1 MEALGSA
8 GRIAGDFMTADG
20 VREIEALEGA
30 GQRGR
35 PGSLRW
41 ASGASPRDRLFAAGS
56 SFNFYQAVRVLAIL
70 APGEARDSAHDAVP
84 VRFRSRMGFDFPGSD
99 IEHIAPASGNQQLP
113 EMLVN
118 FIGLAGAH
126 GPLPAVYTEQ
136 LLRQGD
142 SALRD
147 FLDIFNRRLILLVY
161 RVHEMHHPE
170 LTPTSPEQGL
180 AANHLYAFFGLGRDP
195 DSSGRN
201 RLALPDRAL
210 LDYSG
215 LLAHRPH
222 SASGLERLLSDYFQV
237 EVVVD
242 QFAGAWHQ
250 LSEDQWTRL
259 GVSQGRNQRL
269 GDGAILG
276 KRVWDQHAG
285 VTIGLGPVDLETFKS
300 FLPNGAAYRPLCDLA
315 RFYLGEEFD
324 FSFKLLLEA
333 DQTPWAAI
341 AGAEGARAD
350 VSALELGRL
359 AWLKDTPRQAGIR
372 VEEADK
378 PEPRNQSAEG
388 ES

>member
-1 MEALGSA
+1 
-8 GRIAGDFMTADG
+8 MTADG
-20 VREIEALEGA
+20 VQQIEALNGA
-30 GQRGR
+30 GARARQ
-35 PGSLRW
+35 GSLGW
-41 ASGASPRDRLFAAGS
+41 ASGASARDRLFAAGS
-56 SFNFYQAVRVLAIL
+56 SFNFYQAVRIL
-70 APGEARDSAHDAVP
+70 TILDPEEATSSAHDAVP
-84 VRFRSRMGFDFPGSD
+84 VLFRSRMGFDFPGSD
-99 IEHIAPASGNQQLP
+99 IQDIAPASDNQHLP

-118 FIGLAGAH
+118 FIGLGGAH

-161 RVHEMHHPE
+161 RVHQMHHPE

-222 SASGLERLLSDYFQV
+222 SAVGLERLLSDYFQV
-237 EVVVD
+237 EVRVD

-259 GVSQGRNQRL
+259 GARGGRNQRL

-285 VTIGLGPVDLETFKS
+285 VTIGLGPVNLDTFKT
-300 FLPNGAAYRPLCDLA
+300 FLPKGAAYKPLCDLA

-324 FSFKLLLEA
+324 FSFKLLLDS

-341 AGAEGARAD
+341 AGAAGARPD
-350 VSALELGRL
+350 VSALELGRV
-359 AWLKDTPRQAGIR
+359 AWLKNAGRQAGIA
-372 VEEADK
+372 VEQVAS
-378 PEPRNQSAEG
+378 PEPRNQSVDG

>member
-1 MEALGSA
+1 
-8 GRIAGDFMTADG
+8 
-20 VREIEALEGA
+20 
-30 GQRGR
+30 
-35 PGSLRW
+35 
-41 ASGASPRDRLFAAGS
+41 
-56 SFNFYQAVRVLAIL
+56 
-70 APGEARDSAHDAVP
+70 
-84 VRFRSRMGFDFPGSD
+84 
-99 IEHIAPASGNQQLP
+99 
-113 EMLVN
+113 
-118 FIGLAGAH
+118 
-126 GPLPAVYTEQ
+126 

-161 RVHEMHHPE
+161 RVHQMHHPE

-222 SASGLERLLSDYFQV
+222 SAVGLERLLSDYFQV
-237 EVVVD
+237 EVRVD

-259 GVSQGRNQRL
+259 GARGGRNQRL

-285 VTIGLGPVDLETFKS
+285 VTIGLGPVNLDTFKT
-300 FLPNGAAYRPLCDLA
+300 FLPKGAAYKPLCDLA

-324 FSFKLLLEA
+324 FSFKLLLDS

-341 AGAEGARAD
+341 AGAAGARPD
-350 VSALELGRL
+350 VSALELGRV
-359 AWLKDTPRQAGIR
+359 AWLKNAGRQAGIA
-372 VEEADK
+372 VDEAAS
-378 PEPRNQSAEG
+378 PGPLNQSVDG

>member
-1 MEALGSA
+1 
-8 GRIAGDFMTADG
+8 MTADR
-20 VREIEALEGA
+20 VQQIEALNGA
-30 GQRGR
+30 GARARQ
-35 PGSLRW
+35 GSLGW
-41 ASGASPRDRLFAAGS
+41 ASGASARDRLFAAGS
-56 SFNFYQAVRVLAIL
+56 SFNFYQAVRIL
-70 APGEARDSAHDAVP
+70 TILDPEEATSSAHDAVP
-84 VRFRSRMGFDFPGSD
+84 ALFRSRMGFDFPGSD
-99 IEHIAPASGNQQLP
+99 IQDIAPASDNQHLP

-118 FIGLAGAH
+118 FIGLGGAH

-161 RVHEMHHPE
+161 RVHQMHHPE

-222 SASGLERLLSDYFQV
+222 SAIGLERLLSDYFQV
-237 EVVVD
+237 EVRVD
-242 QFAGAWHQ
+242 QFAGAWHR

-259 GVSQGRNQRL
+259 GVSGGRNQRL

-285 VTIGLGPVDLETFKS
+285 VTIGLGPVNLDTFKT
-300 FLPNGAAYRPLCDLA
+300 FLPKGAAYKPLCDLA

-324 FSFKLLLEA
+324 FSFKLLLDT

-341 AGAEGARAD
+341 AGAAGARPE
-350 VSALELGRL
+350 VSALELGRV
-359 AWLKDTPRQAGIR
+359 AWLKNAGRQAGFA
-372 VEEADK
+372 VDDAAS
-378 PEPRNQSAEG
+378 PGPLNQSMDG

>member
-1 MEALGSA
+1 
-8 GRIAGDFMTADG
+8 MTADG
-20 VREIEALEGA
+20 VRDIEALNGA
-30 GQRGR
+30 GARAR
-35 PGSLRW
+35 KGSLRW
-41 ASGASPRDRLFAAGS
+41 AWGASARDRLFAAGS
-56 SFNFYQAVRVLAIL
+56 SFNFYQAVRVLTIL
-70 APGEARDSAHDAVP
+70 DPEEAAVSAHDALP
-84 VRFRSRMGFDFPGSD
+84 VLFRSRMGFDFPGSD
-99 IEHIAPASGNQQLP
+99 IQHIAPASDNEQLP

-195 DSSGRN
+195 DSSARN

-222 SASGLERLLSDYFQV
+222 SAIGLERLLSDYFQV

-259 GVSQGRNQRL
+259 GASQGRNQRL
-269 GDGAILG
+269 GDSAILG
-276 KRVWDQHAG
+276 KRIWDQHAG
-285 VTIGLGPVDLETFKS
+285 VTIGLGPVDLDTFKT
-300 FLPNGAAYRPLCDLA
+300 FLPNGAAYKPLCDLA
-315 RFYLGEEFD
+315 RFYLGDEFD
-324 FSFKLLLEA
+324 FSFKLLLET

-341 AGAEGARAD
+341 AGAQGSRPD
-350 VSALELGRL
+350 VSPLALGRV
-359 AWLKDTPRQAGIR
+359 AWLKNAGHQAGIA
-372 VEEADK
+372 VEQAAS
-378 PEPRNQSAEG
+378 PEPRNQSVDG

>member
-1 MEALGSA
+1 
-8 GRIAGDFMTADG
+8 MTADP
-20 VREIEALEGA
+20 VRDIEALNGA
-30 GQRGR
+30 GARARQ
-35 PGSLRW
+35 GSLRW
-41 ASGASPRDRLFAAGS
+41 ASGASARDRLFAAGS
-56 SFNFYQAVRVLAIL
+56 SFNFYQAVRVLTILEPEEAAI
-70 APGEARDSAHDAVP
+70 SAHDALP
-84 VRFRSRMGFDFPGSD
+84 VLFRSRMGFDFPGSD
-99 IEHIAPASGNQQLP
+99 IQHIAPASDNEQLP

-136 LLRQGD
+136 LLRRGD

-222 SASGLERLLSDYFQV
+222 SAIGLERLLSDYFQV
-237 EVVVD
+237 EVFVD

-259 GVSQGRNQRL
+259 GASQGRNQRL

-285 VTIGLGPVDLETFKS
+285 VTIGLGPLDLDTFKT
-300 FLPNGAAYRPLCDLA
+300 FLPNGAAYKPLCDLA
-315 RFYLGEEFD
+315 RFYLGDEFD
-324 FSFKLLLEA
+324 FSFKLLLET
-333 DQTPWAAI
+333 DETPWAAI
-341 AGAEGARAD
+341 AGAQGSRPD
-350 VSALELGRL
+350 VSPLELGRV
-359 AWLKDTPRQAGIR
+359 AWLKNAGRQAGIA
-372 VEEADK
+372 VEQVAS
-378 PEPRNQSAEG
+378 PEPRNQSVDG

>member
-1 MEALGSA
+1 
-8 GRIAGDFMTADG
+8 MTADG
-20 VREIEALEGA
+20 VRNIEALNGA
-30 GQRGR
+30 PARAR
-35 PGSLRW
+35 EGSLGW
-41 ASGASPRDRLFAAGS
+41 SSGASARDRLFAAGS
-56 SFNFYQAVRVLAIL
+56 SFNFYQAVRILTIL
-70 APGEARDSAHDAVP
+70 APEQEANCAHDALP
-84 VRFRSRMGFDFPGSD
+84 VLFRSRMGFDFPGSD
-99 IEHIAPASGNQQLP
+99 IERIAPASGNQHLA

-118 FIGLAGAH
+118 FIGLGGAH

-161 RVHEMHHPE
+161 RVHQMHHPE
-170 LTPTSPEQGL
+170 LTPTSPERGL

-237 EVVVD
+237 DVMVD
-242 QFAGAWHQ
+242 QFAGAWHP

-259 GVSQGRNQRL
+259 GVSLGRNQRL

-276 KRVWDQHAG
+276 KRVWDQHGG
-285 VTIGLGPVDLETFKS
+285 VTIVLGPVDLDTFKS
-300 FLPNGAAYRPLCDLA
+300 FLPRGAAYKPLCDLA

-324 FSFKLLLEA
+324 FSFKLMLET

-341 AGAEGARAD
+341 AGAEPARPD
-350 VSALELGRL
+350 VSALELGRV
-359 AWLKDTPRQAGIR
+359 AWLKNGPRQSGIV
-372 VEEADK
+372 VEPA
-378 PEPRNQSAEG
+378 PSPQPRNQSVDG